1 MKVLLI
7 TEDVPSQH
15 LGGAGK
21 HAVLLGNALIE
32 AGYEV
37 ELLGL
42 GVDSANQVIALG
54 DGNGFLGKLHIGI
67 DISGTG
73 LKSVAMGIF
82 NPLRSMFVAW
92 RIWQA
97 VKRLD
102 YSSYDVIHYHGHV
115 AELGILVPKR
125 INYVHTLHDQG
136 SECMTMMRFK
146 NGAPCQSV
154 SAFDC
159 AACAT
164 KSKPNFLQKI
174 ISATAVWFH
183 RYLSRKAFTK
193 HKAIFVSEFVMR
205 RFKEVL
211 GNAEHI
217 NATVIHNFTDA
228 YAMQRLIK
236 QIPIVVEKN
245 TRPVVLIAGRVHS
258 TKGQAA
264 LLDEMPDSLLKQIEV
279 RIAGDGPDLIAL
291 KEKHEKRGVV
301 FLGWL
306 SQQDV
311 YKQTM
316 LADACVVPSI
326 WEEPFGA
333 TSLEAL
339 VLGKVVFALN
349 RGGTPELIRYSQYP
363 NQLRLFDGAESMVSA
378 LALIDYVVLP
388 CDVSLQ
394 ADVTARLPEILQV
407 YSASAVA

>member
-42 GVDSANQVIALG
+42 GIDSANQVIALG
-54 DGNGFLGKLHIGI
+54 DGNGFLGKLHLGI

-82 NPLRSMFVAW
+82 FPLRGMFVAW

-102 YSSYDVIHYHGHV
+102 YSAYDVIHYHGHV
-115 AELGILVPKR
+115 AELGIFVPKR

-146 NGAPCQSV
+146 NGAPCQSA

-164 KSKPNFLQKI
+164 KNKPNFLQKI
-174 ISATAVWFH
+174 ISATAVKLH

-236 QIPIVVEKN
+236 QIPIVLEKN
-245 TRPVVLIAGRVHS
+245 TCPVVLIAGRVHS
-258 TKGQAA
+258 TKGQGA
-264 LLDEMPDSLLKQIEV
+264 LLDAIPDNLLKQIEV

-333 TSLEAL
+333 TSLEAI

-349 RGGTPELIRYSQYP
+349 RGGTPELTRYSQYP
-363 NQLRLFDGAESMVSA
+363 NQLRLFDDIASMLLA
-378 LALIDYVVLP
+378 LTLIDYVALP
-388 CDVSLQ
+388 YDVSLQ

-407 YSASAVA
+407 YSASVVA

>member
-1 MKVLLI
+1 
-7 TEDVPSQH
+7 
-15 LGGAGK
+15 
-21 HAVLLGNALIE
+21 
-32 AGYEV
+32 
-37 ELLGL
+37 
-42 GVDSANQVIALG
+42 
-54 DGNGFLGKLHIGI
+54 
-67 DISGTG
+67 
-73 LKSVAMGIF
+73 
-82 NPLRSMFVAW
+82 
-92 RIWQA
+92 
-97 VKRLD
+97 
-102 YSSYDVIHYHGHV
+102 
-115 AELGILVPKR
+115 
-125 INYVHTLHDQG
+125 
-136 SECMTMMRFK
+136 MTMMRFK

-264 LLDEMPDSLLKQIEV
+264 LLDAMPDSLLKQIEV